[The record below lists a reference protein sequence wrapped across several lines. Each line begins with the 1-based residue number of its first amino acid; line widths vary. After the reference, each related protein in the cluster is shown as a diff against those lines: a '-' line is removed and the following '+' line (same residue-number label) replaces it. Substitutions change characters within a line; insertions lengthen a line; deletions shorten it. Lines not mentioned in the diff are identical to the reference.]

1 MTRHYGLRCTLLLIV
16 AVALGACATL
26 PDDASVV
33 EKLDEET
40 GLTIAR
46 LGRPIEMYRET
57 FLKDPSGRFAFIG
70 PFETNQMGTRELF
83 VWIAV
88 PIELGE
94 QDEMP
99 MVMVDGKELTL
110 GAPGRAPDFAGLR
123 KSPYKVPTPWSSMY
137 YYRVD
142 QTRIATLAA
151 AREISVRVTEP
162 TRDGAVKTVFAVTLT
177 DADARLKDFAAR

>member
-1 MTRHYGLRCTLLLIV
+1 MLLLIV
-16 AVALGACATL
+16 TSALGGCATV

-33 EKLDEET
+33 EKLDDET

-83 VWIAV
+83 VWLAV
-88 PIELGE
+88 PIEFAE
-94 QDEMP
+94 QDAAP
-99 MVMVDGKELTL
+99 LVTVNGKELPL
-110 GAPGRAPDFAGLR
+110 GSPGREPDFAGLR

-137 YYRVD
+137 YFRVD
-142 QTRIATLAA
+142 ETLIATLAT
-151 AREISVRVTEP
+151 ARELSVRVAEP
-162 TRDGAVKTVFAVTLT
+162 TRDGPVKTVFAVTL
-177 DADARLKDFAAR
+177 DGADARLRDFAAR